1 MPMPMPVTN
10 LSIPSR
16 QARLAAQ
23 ACGHGPAVVLL
34 HAGVAD
40 ARMWRGQLAAL
51 GPSHQAVAYDRRGF
65 GRSPHADEPYSSVGD
80 LLAVLDA
87 VSPASPA
94 ILVGCSQGGRIA
106 IDTAL
111 AHPLRVRALVLV
123 APALSGAPEVD
134 SFPAPVQALV
144 DELERAEASND
155 IDRLNALE
163 AQAWLDGPAAA
174 PGRVGGTAR
183 ELFLDMNGIA
193 LRAQPLGTAIE
204 PAPAADR
211 LHQIPVPTLLMWGDL
226 DFPHLQARCL
236 AMAAQ
241 LPQVRCEVMQ
251 GTAHLPNLEQPER
264 FNRALLAFCASLPP
278 CIGP

>member
-1 MPMPMPVTN
+1 MTPVTEFT
-10 LSIPSR
+10 IPSG

-40 ARMWRGQLAAL
+40 ARMWNEQLAAL
-51 GPSHQAVAYDRRGF
+51 ASRHRAVAYDRRGF
-65 GRSPHADEPYSSVGD
+65 GGSLHADEPYSMVGD

-111 AHPLRVRALVLV
+111 AHPQRVRALVLV
-123 APALSGAPEVD
+123 APALSGAPQID
-134 SFPAPVQALV
+134 SFPEPLQALV
-144 DELERAEASND
+144 DELKRAEASGD
-155 IDRLNALE
+155 IERLNALE

-174 PGRVGGTAR
+174 PGRVGGAAR
-183 ELFLDMNGIA
+183 ELFLAMNGIA
-193 LRAQPLGTAIE
+193 LRAQPRGTEIQ
-204 PAPAADR
+204 PPSAADSLR
-211 LHQIPVPTLLMWGDL
+211 LVQVPTLLLWGDL
-226 DFPHLQARCL
+226 DFPHLQARCDTL
-236 AMAAQ
+236 AAQ
-241 LPQVRCEVMQ
+241 LPKVRGEVLH

-264 FNRALLAFCASLPP
+264 FNRALLAFCESLPP
-278 CIGP
+278 

>member
-1 MPMPMPVTN
+1 MPVTE
-10 LSIPSR
+10 SFIPSG

-40 ARMWRGQLAAL
+40 ARMWQGQLAAL
-51 GPSHQAVAYDRRGF
+51 GTSHHAVAYDRRGF
-65 GRSPHADEPYSSVGD
+65 GRSLHADEPHSMVGD

-87 VSPASPA
+87 MGPASPA

-111 AHPLRVRALVLV
+111 AHPQRVRALVLV
-123 APALSGAPEVD
+123 APALSGAPQVD
-134 SFPAPVQALV
+134 EFPAPIRALLDQL
-144 DELERAEASND
+144 DEAEASGD
-155 IDRLNALE
+155 IERINALE
-163 AQAWLDGPAAA
+163 AQTWLDGPASA
-174 PGRVGGTAR
+174 PGRVGGAVR

-193 LRAQPLGTAIE
+193 LRAETRGSEMA

-211 LHQIPVPTLLMWGDL
+211 LHQIQVPTLLIWGDL
-226 DFPHLQARCL
+226 DFPHLQARCQR
-236 AMAAQ
+236 MATQ
-241 LPQVRCEVMQ
+241 LPKVRTEVLQ

-264 FNRALLAFCASLPP
+264 FNRALLEFCGSLSP
-278 CIGP
+278 CPGY